1 MLLIPLV
8 VFLALPILS
17 FPKLHLLA
25 QKCCLSTTQEE
36 GLTQAMHMSSSQDS
50 PWATQQA
57 LPTPEQ
63 WLCPAMPEDCPC
75 YMHDAVQGLTGMQV
89 TPSCLPHHPALDF
102 ISQVPQTRE
111 AKLLESTVFNLWGE
125 SAGAPAAFLGS
136 FPLRK
141 NPEQDCSMTCMAT
154 TCLAT
159 RERER
164 VTNKLVINSNYF
176 CCSDYN
182 KFKEIYTYF
191 KWTSTVKIYQ
201 ISRI

>member
-1 MLLIPLV
+1 MLLIPLE
-8 VFLALPILS
+8 VFLELPIPS

-50 PWATQQA
+50 PWAIQQA

-75 YMHDAVQGLTGMQV
+75 YVHDAVQGLTGMQV

-111 AKLLESTVFNLWGE
+111 AKLCWSPQCSTCEERQLGPQQLSWEVSLWGKIQNKTV
-125 SAGAPAAFLGS
+125 PW
-136 FPLRK
+136 PVW
-141 NPEQDCSMTCMAT
+141 PQ
-154 TCLAT
+154 
-159 RERER
+159 R
-164 VTNKLVINSNYF
+164 V
-176 CCSDYN
+176 
-182 KFKEIYTYF
+182 
-191 KWTSTVKIYQ
+191 
-201 ISRI
+201 